1 MLGLGGTFMG
11 LLSSFN
17 TGVSGLSAAGT
28 SMGVIGDNI
37 ANAGTNGF
45 KRSRAEFQDM
55 LASSLKGIDGGD
67 QIGSGVKLAHVTSQF
82 TQGSIKR
89 TENVTDIALNGNGFF
104 TIKTPTGQKY
114 SRDGAFHFDKEGQLV
129 TGDGFEVMGFKAD
142 AKGEITA
149 KQAPIKLGNT
159 TVPATPTKEVEVSM
173 NLDSRDNLKQFNPL
187 NPEDTSNFNS
197 SMTVFDNVGTQR
209 VVTMYFNKTAANN
222 WEYHAMVDGKDA
234 EGGVDGQMVEMAKGQ
249 LQFDQKGRLQ
259 NEVPQLNS
267 FNFNNGALPGQEISF
282 NFGESLAEGG
292 EGNEASTQYGTTSSI
307 ARHTQDGNSA
317 ATLAS
322 LSFNDDGVLSASYD
336 NGTTRDIAQIAIAK
350 FENNEGLFKTGKNL
364 LKETRK
370 SGQAAIGQPGK
381 DGRGQVYSKSLEL
394 SNVDIAN
401 EFIDM
406 MTAQRNF
413 QANTRTITT
422 SDQML
427 QEVLNIKR

>member
-1 MLGLGGTFMG
+1 MG

-17 TGVSGLSAAGT
+17 TGVSGLAAAGT

-37 ANAGTNGF
+37 ANAGTHGF

-55 LASSLKGIDGGD
+55 LARSLKGIDGGD
-67 QIGSGVKLAHVTSQF
+67 QIGSGTKLAHVTAQY

-89 TENVTDIALNGNGFF
+89 TENITDIALNGNGFF
-104 TIKTPTGQKY
+104 AIKSPFGQAY
-114 SRDGAFHFDKEGQLV
+114 TRDGAFHFDKDGQLV
-129 TGDGFEVMGFKAD
+129 TGDGYEVMGFQAD
-142 AKGEITA
+142 DKGKITA

-159 TVPATPTKEVEVSM
+159 TVPATATKEVEFSM
-173 NLDSRDNLKQFNPL
+173 NVDSREKNKVFNAL
-187 NPEDTSNFNS
+187 DPENTSNFNS
-197 SMTVFDNVGTQR
+197 SVTVYDNIGTQR
-209 VVTMYFNKTAANN
+209 VVTMYFNKLGPNQ

-234 EGGVDGQMVEMAKGQ
+234 AGGVDGQMVEMANGQ
-249 LQFDQKGRLQ
+249 LQFDSKGRLQ
-259 NEVPQLNS
+259 QEVPGQNA
-267 FNFNNGALPGQEISF
+267 FNFNNGAAAGQQVSF
-282 NFGESLAEGG
+282 NFGESIAEGG
-292 EGNEASTQYGTTSSI
+292 DGSQASTQYGTTSSI

-317 ATLAS
+317 ATLSS
-322 LSFNDDGVLSASYD
+322 LSFNDDGVLTASYD
-336 NGTTRDIAQIAIAK
+336 NGTSRDIAQIAIAK

-370 SGQAAIGQPGK
+370 SGQPAIGQPGK
-381 DGRGQVYSKSLEL
+381 DGRGQVYSKSIEL

-406 MTAQRNF
+406 MQAQRNF